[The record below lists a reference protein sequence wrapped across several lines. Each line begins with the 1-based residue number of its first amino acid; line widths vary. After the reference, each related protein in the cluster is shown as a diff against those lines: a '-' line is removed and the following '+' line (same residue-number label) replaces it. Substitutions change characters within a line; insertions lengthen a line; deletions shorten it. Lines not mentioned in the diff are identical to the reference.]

1 MQIGRFVEMGVVVMM
16 QLRGC
21 FIRVCRYCQ
30 SERLIGSKLKKVLSE
45 LEHKSFQVGC
55 VDNNALRYMIS
66 TALHT
71 KLIYVVLQYSTAVE
85 RFGVQWK
92 RCHYM
97 Y

>member
-1 MQIGRFVEMGVVVMM
+1 MQIGRFVEMGVVVMT

-55 VDNNALRYMIS
+55 VDKCTSFYDKHRSAYKANLRS
-66 TALHT
+66 L
-71 KLIYVVLQYSTAVE
+71 AV
-85 RFGVQWK
+85 
-92 RCHYM
+92 
-97 Y
+97 